1 MADVDPLSLGG
12 SVQGDAFTGTF
23 ATDNSLWLKVFGGE
37 VLAAFEMAIE
47 VTPRIQSRTISSGKS
62 ATFPVHGRAHAR
74 SHVPGEDILD
84 AGNTSTD
91 YVDAGASG
99 LPQTWASG
107 TSTKY
112 LSFLGS
118 NEKVININDMQIA
131 SVFIDDLDEAKAH
144 YDLRE
149 IYTKELG
156 RSLARRVDNLSCRAI
171 AAAAAGTAGAGMPM
185 RGGQSVTDANIATQ
199 SDVLVSGIITAVQ
212 KLDEYDIPAEERMI
226 ILDPARYYLLLRAA
240 GGAVGTGQSYAALLS
255 QDYSLG
261 NGDFAEGRV
270 LMVAGCPVVTS
281 NNTGFGVDWSQAA
294 GGLYNTDLNIDMS
307 NYVGLVAH
315 KSAAGM
321 VKLRDITMESDYMVS
336 HQGHLFVSKLACGVG
351 ALRTDAAVSLATP

>member
-1 MADVDPLSLGG
+1 MTDASPLSLGG

-47 VTPRIQSRTISSGKS
+47 VAPRIQSRTISSGKS

-74 SHVPGEDILD
+74 SHVPGESILD
-84 AGNTSTD
+84 ATNQSTD
-91 YVDAGASG
+91 YVDAGGSG

-107 TSTKY
+107 TATEY

-171 AAAAAGTAGAGMPM
+171 AAAAAAAAANPM
-185 RGGQSVTDANIATQ
+185 RGGQSVQDANIATQ

-255 QDYSLG
+255 RDYSMG

-281 NNTGFGVDWSQAA
+281 NNTGFGVDWTQAQ
-294 GGLYNTDLNIDMS
+294 GGLYNTALNIDMTK
-307 NYVGLVAH
+307 YVGLVAH

-336 HQGHLFVSKLACGVG
+336 HQGHLFVSKLACGVSD
-351 ALRTDAAVSLATP
+351 LRSDAAVSLQIT